1 MKTGAVCFTNWAGID
16 SAGAVR
22 YVVIQGVGIN
32 VDTNNAKGIKNVTC
46 HFYQDYSQPVWAADL
61 FTGEAIEVTLLS
73 IDDACA
79 AFGVTPCPR
88 RGDNGTAMFGPDNVG
103 GVCTFA
109 VGSDTTTTDWRRHI
123 TPSGKDLLLC
133 KFPARRPE

>member
-1 MKTGAVCFTNWAGID
+1 M
-16 SAGAVR
+16 
-22 YVVIQGVGIN
+22 IQGVGIN

-88 RGDNGTAMFGPDNVG
+88 RGDNGAAIFGPQNVPG
-103 GVCTFA
+103 TCLFA
-109 VGSDTTTTDWRRHI
+109 DLTTVTTDWRRHV
-123 TPSGKDLLLC
+123 TPSGLDLLVC
-133 KFPARRPE
+133 KFPERGPE